1 MSKKRMK
8 RRMKRRRTVTILSLI
23 VILVTAMLN
32 LVWAKEKDTVT
43 VVVKSGDTVWSIAGE
58 NNPGNKDLR
67 KLNLFQINS
76 DTRKLIKGFGIDYA
90 VTNNL

>member
-67 KLNLFQINS
+67 KLVHEIITENDLADGMI
-76 DTRKLIKGFGIDYA
+76 YA
-90 VTNNL
+90 GQELVIPVE